1 VTEQTIV
8 RVAGLRGEYTLK
20 SVARNGD
27 VTVFGPVIWS
37 ETRRRYIG
45 KPPRPRSQDVKPAY
59 HAVTGDRV
67 DIQQLAMT
75 VRP

>member
-1 VTEQTIV
+1 MPEQTIV

-37 ETRRRYIG
+37 ETRGRYIG
-45 KPPRPRSQDVKPAY
+45 KPPRPRFHSVA
-59 HAVTGDRV
+59 ADRF

-75 VRP
+75 VRT

>member
-1 VTEQTIV
+1 MPDQTIV

-37 ETRRRYIG
+37 ESRGRYIG
-45 KPPRPRSQDVKPAY
+45 KLPRPRSQDVKPAY

-67 DIQQLAMT
+67 DNQQLAMT
-75 VRP
+75 VRT

>member
-1 VTEQTIV
+1 VNEQTIV

-20 SVARNGD
+20 SKALNGD

-37 ETRRRYIG
+37 EARGRYIA

>member
-1 VTEQTIV
+1 VNDQTIV
-8 RVAGLRGEYTLK
+8 RVAGLRGEYLWK
-20 SVARNGD
+20 SEAKNGD

-37 ETRRRYIG
+37 ETHGRYIA
-45 KPPRPRSQDVKPAY
+45 KLPRPRSQDVKPAY